1 MNTFQLI
8 LLVLSGLIVLN
19 YIKKKIQTRGLVNYT
34 PQEAGEKVKSSRNVI
49 LLDVRTKAEREKQ
62 SIKGSF
68 HIPLHELGNRVDELN
83 KFKDKE
89 IICYCQTGNR
99 SVTAAVKLRKKGF
112 NAANMKG
119 GIVRWNGS
127 NLRK

>member
-1 MNTFQLI
+1 MNTFQII
-8 LLVLSGLIVLN
+8 LLALAGLIVLN
-19 YIKKKIQTRGLVNYT
+19 YIKKKLQTRGLANYSPEET
-34 PQEAGEKVKSSRNVI
+34 ADKLKSSRNVI
-49 LLDVRTKAEREKQ
+49 LLDVRTKAERDRQ
-62 SIKGSF
+62 SIKGSL
-68 HIPLHELGNRVDELN
+68 HIPLQELNSRADELN

-99 SVTAAVKLRKKGF
+99 SVTAAVKLGKKGF

-127 NLRK
+127 GLK

>member
-1 MNTFQLI
+1 MNTFQVI
-8 LLVLSGLIVLN
+8 LLVLAGLIVLN

-34 PQEAGEKVKSSRNVI
+34 PQEAGEKIKSSRNVI
-49 LLDVRTKAEREKQ
+49 LLDVRTKAERDRQ

-68 HIPLHELGNRVDELN
+68 HIPLHELSSRADELT

-119 GIVRWNGS
+119 GIVKWNGS
-127 NLRK
+127 GLR